1 MTRDLFVVCARVA
14 AGATIRELRHFRDV
28 PRASMPLFRR
38 WPKAT
43 KLPLRELE
51 EATVADQART

>member
-1 MTRDLFVVCARVA
+1 MTRDLFVVCARVFD
-14 AGATIRELRHFRDV
+14 GATIRELRHFRDV

-43 KLPLRELE
+43 KLPLHELE
-51 EATVADQART
+51 ATTIAAHART